1 MSVIYKTNKQ
11 NRIKS
16 RKSRKSRKSEQ
27 SNSRYKR
34 TFRKSD
40 KSKPT
45 WKSKKNLL
53 GNISSNEFK
62 RIKMASSN
70 ISDETYYK

>member
-1 MSVIYKTNKQ
+1 
-11 NRIKS
+11 
-16 RKSRKSRKSEQ
+16 EQ